1 MTWHVSHT
9 TLKVFVRCIHLAVQ
23 ISSTGLTRILGAG
36 PAGLT
41 AAIALAQAGRHVMV
55 YDRAPDVGTRHDD
68 DYEAMENWT
77 TRENLTTEFAAWGLQ
92 TNFQCVPIHS
102 LTCFGPGFAATTQI
116 EDSGPLFYI
125 VRRGAGENSLDHGL
139 LTQAL
144 EAGVQVEF
152 GCSQRPE
159 QVDIVATGFPRARA
173 YVVGYTFETSAQNAC
188 YMCLDTTLTPTLY
201 AYLIIC
207 EGQGTIGFGTSSP
220 MLHLDQTLDR
230 IVAGFRSRVRFNVE
244 APRRFA
250 AAGAFGLP
258 ETAQRDGRLYVG
270 EAAELQDPLFG
281 FGLRMSMATGYL
293 AARSILDQDDYDS
306 LWQARLMPQL
316 QAASVNRMLFK
327 MIGNPGY
334 RLLVPYLRFFKG
346 AGRNLF
352 HRYYHPLWYTR
363 LLWPLARH
371 AVLAELDRQH
381 ARIRKTKSLRSSS

>member
-1 MTWHVSHT
+1 MPRTIV
-9 TLKVFVRCIHLAVQ
+9 KVFVRLIHLAAQ
-23 ISSTGLTRILGAG
+23 IASTGLTRILGVLGAG

-41 AAIALAQAGRHVMV
+41 AAIALARAGHPVRV
-55 YDRAPDVGTRHDD
+55 YDRAPDVGTRHEG

-77 TRENLTTEFAAWGLQ
+77 TRENLSTEFAAWGIQ

-102 LTCFGPGFAATTQI
+102 LTCFGPGFAATAQI
-116 EDSGPLFYI
+116 DDSQPLFHI
-125 VRRGAGENSLDHGL
+125 VRRGTGENSLDHGL
-139 LTQAL
+139 LTQAY

-159 QVDIVATGFPRARA
+159 QVDIVASGFPRARA
-173 YVVGYTFETSAQNAC
+173 YVVGYTFKTGAQNAC
-188 YMCLDTTLTPTLY
+188 YMCLDTALTPTLY
-201 AYLIIC
+201 AYLILC

-230 IVAGFRSRVRFNVE
+230 IVAGFRSRVRFEVGS
-244 APRRFA
+244 PQRFA

-258 ETAQRDGRLYVG
+258 ETAQRNGQLYVG

-293 AARSILDQDDYDS
+293 AARSILDKSDYDS

-316 QAASVNRMLFK
+316 QAASVNRMLLK
-327 MIGNPGY
+327 MMGNPGY
-334 RLLVPYLRFFKG
+334 RLVVPYLRLLKG
-346 AGRNLF
+346 EGRDLF
-352 HRYYHPLWYTR
+352 HRFYHPMWYTR

-371 AVLAELDRQH
+371 ALLAELDRQH
-381 ARIRKTKSLRSSS
+381 ARIRKTRSLRSSS